1 MWSVYSYADAPM
13 RVRARFETMED
24 AVEWARQKFGPN
36 AEVRSPLP
44 DQHDP
49 LVVAEAWLARLKGRL
64 DNANDDVAGLRKEL
78 SWSERRRESLEAEN
92 EGLRE
97 KAKAAVQEPAR

>member
-13 RVRARFETMED
+13 RVRAQFETMED
-24 AVEWARQKFGPN
+24 AVAWGRARFGEQ

-49 LVVAEAWLARLKGRL
+49 AVVAAERIRRLEDASVEASE
-64 DNANDDVAGLRKEL
+64 LR
-78 SWSERRRESLEAEN
+78 AEN
-92 EGLRE
+92 RRLESALERARERLR
-97 KAKAAVQEPAR
+97 AAAQEIAR